1 MTTKLVFTLELVSKY
16 IILNCPENK
25 YRKKKDNLKHSCT
38 IKKEHCRLK
47 FREAISA

>member
-25 YRKKKDNLKHSCT
+25 YRKKKRSTQKTRRNIAD
-38 IKKEHCRLK
+38 
-47 FREAISA
+47 